1 VNAKH
6 ERGAAAVEFALV
18 VLPLMLIIVTI
29 VSVGFVFNQ
38 QLAVTAAARE
48 AVRHYAVSQAATPP
62 APTGAADAETIAAGL
77 VDGPVTFSWTTLCS
91 PTVTGDTAEVTVTT
105 TVAAPIGGFEELI
118 GLDNIQLSGVGTM
131 RCGG

>member
-1 VNAKH
+1 VNAKR

-38 QLAVTAAARE
+38 RLAVTAAARE
-48 AVRHYAVSQAATPP
+48 AIRDYAVSQAATPP
-62 APTGAADAETIAAGL
+62 DPNAVAHAQTIAAGL
-77 VDGPVTFSWTTLCS
+77 VDGPVTFSWTLCS
-91 PTVTGDTAEVTVTT
+91 PAVPGDTAQVTVTT